1 MLRLKFQEKHSKNI
15 LNLYLRAALFTFIA
29 IENLFKHKQFDEVI
43 LNHGIY
49 VPQGIINEY
58 ARIKKSMYLRC
69 TGYRRNSFCFT
80 RGDTYHRSLLMN
92 PIAIGKIFKL
102 MKTLV

>member
-1 MLRLKFQEKHSKNI
+1 M
-15 LNLYLRAALFTFIA
+15 FTFIA

-58 ARIKKSMYLRC
+58 ARIKKINVSTWC
-69 TGYRRNSFCFT
+69 TGYRRNFFVL
-80 RGDTYHRSLLMN
+80 HEV
-92 PIAIGKIFKL
+92 IKL
-102 MKTLV
+102 NLSQISY